1 VPGWSTG
8 AEAYSIA
15 ILLEERMV
23 ALKQHTLVQ
32 VFATARAGLY
42 RASIAA
48 DVSEKRLE
56 LKSSNEEPETSK
68 EEMQPLN
75 EELST
80 VNTELQRKVADL
92 TRINKDMNKLLAG
105 TGMATVFVDP
115 ALRILRFT
123 PLATRV
129 INPVAAGVGRPVAQ
143 IVSNLVG
150 YNSLT
155 ADLHEVLDTLVP
167 KAVEVD
173 TADGACHSMR
183 LQLCRTLDNV
193 IEGAVISFL
202 DITEK
207 QRLRDALKQ
216 ANDPARGEVPAPHR
230 SHRHTRGRTELAVGV
245 AATARLDQTGRMY
258 AVATTERA
266 DRRSGAPA
274 VPAPALTAGGA
285 AS

>member
-1 VPGWSTG
+1 
-8 AEAYSIA
+8 
-15 ILLEERMV
+15 MV

-32 VFATARAGLY
+32 VFATARAGLH

-123 PLATRV
+123 PSATRV
-129 INPVAAGVGRPVAQ
+129 INPVAAGVGRPVAD

-155 ADLHEVLDTLVP
+155 ADLQEVLGTLVP
-167 KAVEVD
+167 NAVEVEVD

-183 LQLCRTLDNV
+183 LQPCRTLDNA

-202 DITEK
+202 GITEK
-207 QRLRDALKQ
+207 ERLRDVLNQ
-216 ANDPARGEVPAPHR
+216 ANDPARGKVLAPHR
-230 SHRHTRGRTELAVGV
+230 SHCHTRGDAELAVGV

-274 VPAPALTAGGA
+274 VPAPALTAGRA